1 MKTVQ
6 GLALRLFRA
15 NRFIISSSIFSIA
28 LAVMLILS
36 MILFSFNAQDSLKEE
51 LRKTYGDMDLSVGFN
66 TDQDKEISN
75 PLINQIIN
83 NRDVKELSKVSITY
97 VNVDQINE
105 SIYTVG
111 IENDHL
117 PKSRYHFKKIARQS
131 LTYYD

>member
-66 TDQDKEISN
+66 IDQDKEISN

-83 NRDVKELSKVSITY
+83 NRDVEELSKVSITH
-97 VNVDQINE
+97 VNVD
-105 SIYTVG
+105 
-111 IENDHL
+111 
-117 PKSRYHFKKIARQS
+117 
-131 LTYYD
+131 